1 MTKTQFRSVVG
12 GSIALLFIAIAVSMT
27 VDQPLPAELDG
38 WLAATADEPWGVFE
52 WLAIALAVG
61 CLVASVGLLF
71 LARWAR
77 PAFAVTLAG
86 VTATTLFT
94 GPSVTNALDAFFY
107 EVTLLLDGFILAL
120 AYFSDARHY
129 FAPQLKKCSG

>member
-1 MTKTQFRSVVG
+1 MTKTPFRSVVG

-27 VDQPLPAELDG
+27 IDQPLPAELDG
-38 WLAATADEPWGVFE
+38 WLTATAEQPWGIFE

-77 PAFAVTLAG
+77 PAYAVTLAG
-86 VTATTLFT
+86 VTVTTLFT
-94 GPSVTNALDAFFY
+94 GPSVSNEVDAFFY

-120 AYFSDARHY
+120 AYFSEARHY
-129 FAPQLKKCSG
+129 FEPQPK